1 MISVSPIRRRLIMRL
16 ERLPQVITRT
26 SLSRAH
32 LYSLINRGAFP
43 RPNRVGKRA
52 VAWATEDID
61 EWINSRPL
69 GGSWRSTQIG
79 Q

>member
-16 ERLPQVITRT
+16 ERLPQVIART

-43 RPNRVGKRA
+43 RPKRVGKRA